1 MSDVLISE
9 ATVINQIIVQ
19 QKRVNSN
26 SIPTK
31 YFDLCAY
38 ISDSF
43 SFESNIKMITISFLY
58 IT

>member
-1 MSDVLISE
+1 MSDVLVSE
-9 ATVINQIIVQ
+9 VTVINQIIIQ
-19 QKRVNSN
+19 QKKVNSN
-26 SIPTK
+26 STPMK

>member
-1 MSDVLISE
+1 MLVLE
-9 ATVINQIIVQ
+9 ATVINQIIIQ
-19 QKRVNSN
+19 QKKVNSN
-26 SIPTK
+26 STPMK